1 MPVMDFN
8 LSALAKADVAREPYP
23 YVILPDFLGREDLRA
38 VSRDFPKVDMAGL
51 FPPEELRYGPAFA
64 QLLEAMYG
72 DALRAMISEKFD
84 IDLTGRPTFLT
95 VRTHARARDGQI
107 HKDSRFKLITV
118 LLSLNED
125 WAADGGRLRVLRSES
140 DIEDYVAEVPP
151 DGGSCFI
158 FRCTDNAWHGH
169 KSFQG
174 ARRCIQMNY
183 VVDEE
188 ARQHELRRH
197 SFSAK
202 MKKLGRL
209 VGMGKAA

>member
-1 MPVMDFN
+1 MMMLN
-8 LSALAKADVAREPYP
+8 LSALEAAKIEQEPYP
-23 YVILPDFLGREDLRA
+23 YVILPDFVSAEDLA
-38 VSRDFPKVDMAGL
+38 AIGRDFPKIDMAGL
-51 FPPEELRYGPAFA
+51 FPPEELTYGPAFA
-64 QLLEAMYG
+64 TLLDNMYG
-72 DALRAMISEKFD
+72 EELRALIAAKFG
-84 IDLTGRPTFLT
+84 IDLAGKPTFLT

-118 LLSLNED
+118 LLYLNES
-125 WAADGGRLRVLRSES
+125 WAADGGRLRVLRSPT
-140 DIEDYVAEVPP
+140 DIEDYAAEVPP

-158 FRCTDNAWHGH
+158 FRCTENGWHGH
-169 KSFQG
+169 KPFQG

-188 ARQHELRRH
+188 IRRHELRRH

-209 VGMGKAA
+209 VGIGKAA

>member
-1 MPVMDFN
+1 MQLN
-8 LSALAKADVAREPYP
+8 LPALAAATIRQEPYP
-23 YVILPDFLGREDLRA
+23 FVILPNFVSAADLA
-38 VSRDFPKVDMAGL
+38 ELSRDFPKIDIAGL
-51 FPPEELRYGPAFA
+51 FPPEELSYGPAFA
-64 QLLEAMYG
+64 QLLEWMHG
-72 DALRAMISEKFD
+72 DALRALIGEKFG
-84 IDLTGRPTFLT
+84 IDLTDRPTFLT

-118 LLSLNED
+118 LLYLND
-125 WAADGGRLRVLRSES
+125 NWAADGGRLRVLRSPT

-158 FRCTDNAWHGH
+158 FRCTDNGWHGH

-183 VVDEE
+183 VVDD
-188 ARQHELRRH
+188 AVRKHELRRH

-209 VGMGKAA
+209 VGIGKAA

>member
-1 MPVMDFN
+1 MMLNFP
-8 LSALAKADVAREPYP
+8 ALASAAISQDPYP
-23 YVILPDFLGREDLRA
+23 FVILPDFLSAEDLAA
-38 VSRDFPKVDMAGL
+38 VSRDFPQVDIAGL
-51 FPPEELRYGPAFA
+51 FPPEELTYGPAFA
-64 QLLEAMYG
+64 KLLEAMYG
-72 DALRAMISEKFD
+72 EELRRLISEKFA

-107 HKDSRFKLITV
+107 HKDSQFKLITV
-118 LLSLNED
+118 LLYLND
-125 WAADGGRLRVLRSES
+125 GWAADGGRLRVLRSPT

-169 KSFQG
+169 KPFQG

-183 VVDEE
+183 VVDDA
-188 ARQHELRRH
+188 ARAHELRRH
-197 SFSAK
+197 SFSAR

-209 VGMGKAA
+209 VGIGKAA

>member
-1 MPVMDFN
+1 MTMLN
-8 LSALAKADVAREPYP
+8 LPALAAATIQQDPYP
-23 YVILPDFLGREDLRA
+23 FVILPDFVSPGDLA
-38 VSRDFPKVDMAGL
+38 EIGRDFPKIDIAGL
-51 FPPEELRYGPAFA
+51 FPPQTLRYGAAFDR
-64 QLLEAMYG
+64 LVKEFEG
-72 DALRAMISEKFD
+72 PALRKVIGDKFG
-84 IDLTGRPTFLT
+84 IDLTGKPTFLT

-118 LLSLNED
+118 LLYLNEN
-125 WAADGGRLRVLRSES
+125 WAADGGRLRVLRSQT

-169 KSFQG
+169 KPFEG

-188 ARQHELRRH
+188 VRLRELRRH
-197 SFSAK
+197 SFSAT

-209 VGMGKAA
+209 VGLGKAAA

>member
-1 MPVMDFN
+1 MNFN
-8 LSALAKADVAREPYP
+8 FPALATAEISQDPYP
-23 YVILPDFLGREDLRA
+23 YVILPDFLTAEDLAA
-38 VSRDFPKVDMAGL
+38 VSRDFPQVDIAGL

-64 QLLEAMYG
+64 KLLDLMYG
-72 DALRAMISEKFD
+72 EELRRLISEKFA

-118 LLSLNED
+118 LLYLND
-125 WAADGGRLRVLRSES
+125 RWAADGGRLRVLRSPT

-169 KSFQG
+169 KPFQG

-183 VVDEE
+183 VVDEA
-188 ARQHELRRH
+188 ARAQELRRH
-197 SFSAK
+197 SFSAR

-209 VGMGKAA
+209 VGIGKAA

>member
-1 MPVMDFN
+1 MNFN
-8 LSALAKADVAREPYP
+8 FSALATAEISQDPYP
-23 YVILPDFLGREDLRA
+23 YVILPDFLTAEDLAA
-38 VSRDFPKVDMAGL
+38 VSRDFPQVDIAGL

-64 QLLEAMYG
+64 KLLDLMYG
-72 DALRAMISEKFD
+72 EELRRLISEKFT

-118 LLSLNED
+118 LLYLND
-125 WAADGGRLRVLRSES
+125 GWAADGGRLRVLRSPT

-169 KSFQG
+169 KPFQG

-183 VVDEE
+183 VVDEA
-188 ARQHELRRH
+188 ARAQELRRH
-197 SFSAK
+197 SFSAR

-209 VGMGKAA
+209 VGIGKAA